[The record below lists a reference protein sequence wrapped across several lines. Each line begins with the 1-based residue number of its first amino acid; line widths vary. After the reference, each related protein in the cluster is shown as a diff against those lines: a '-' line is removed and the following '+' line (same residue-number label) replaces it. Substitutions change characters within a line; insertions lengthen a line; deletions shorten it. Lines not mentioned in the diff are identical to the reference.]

1 MFFCVHA
8 CNECNNVDIYMYNIW
23 IEWLTWAFFIILPI
37 QQLRLT
43 KYIKG
48 EQATW

>member
-1 MFFCVHA
+1 MHVMSVG
-8 CNECNNVDIYMYNIW
+8 NNVDTYMYNVW

-43 KYIKG
+43 KCIKG